1 MKNLLTT
8 CRLSIL
14 LIMVAFPARGAL
26 TLEQTIAE
34 RQANLA
40 EKVRLME
47 RQQHEGIKTY
57 SPVDLAQAKID
68 VLSYRQAHEKN
79 LDAKIQRQQQIVS
92 IAQLAASQT
101 AKSTE
106 DSATDALENNRAQQL
121 YLSSLETLL
130 RLKSQQTPTPSH
142 GSACKATP
150 Q

>member
-1 MKNLLTT
+1 
-8 CRLSIL
+8 
-14 LIMVAFPARGAL
+14 
-26 TLEQTIAE
+26 
-34 RQANLA
+34 
-40 EKVRLME
+40 ME

-68 VLSYRQAHEKN
+68 VLSYRQSHEKN
-79 LDAKIQRQQQIVS
+79 LAAKIQRQQQIVS

-106 DSATDALENNRAQQL
+106 GSIADALENNRAQQL

-130 RLKSQQTPTPSH
+130 RLNCQQTPTPSH
-142 GSACKATP
+142 GSTCKATP